1 LFVIILLGASG
12 YFGQAFEQ
20 ELLRRQ
26 RPHRP
31 LSRKQLDYTRF
42 DSLLGLLRETKATFL
57 INAAGFTGRPNVDAC
72 ETARAETLAGNTL
85 LPLTIANACAA
96 ANIPWGHV
104 SSGCIYSGAYVQN
117 HLEKDLSQPHLK
129 SLAESSPEIFRGFN
143 ESDEPNF
150 SFRQPP
156 CSFYSGSKALAEE
169 AINGLGRSYIWRVRL
184 PFDHL
189 DNQRNY
195 VSKLL
200 RYPKLYDNVNSLS
213 HRLES
218 VSACL
223 DLWERRAAFGIYNV
237 TNPGFVT
244 TRQVAALIEK
254 ILRPARSFEFWAND
268 DEFYQFAAKAPRSN
282 CILDTTKLVS
292 AGIKMRS
299 GHEALVDALQHWKS

>member
-1 LFVIILLGASG
+1 MIILLGASG

-20 ELLRRQ
+20 ELARRQ
-26 RPHRP
+26 TPYRPV
-31 LSRKQLDYTRF
+31 SRKQLDYTRF
-42 DSLLGLLRETKATFL
+42 DSLLGLLRESKATFL
-57 INAAGFTGRPNVDAC
+57 VNAAGFTGRPNVDAC

-117 HLEKDLSQPHLK
+117 RLEKDLSQSHLK
-129 SLAESSPEIFRGFN
+129 NLAESSPELFRGFS
-143 ESDEPNF
+143 ETDEPNF
-150 SFRQPP
+150 SFRRPP

-169 AINGLGRSYIWRVRL
+169 AINGVGRSYIWRVRL

-213 HRLES
+213 NRLES

-223 DLWERRAAFGIYNV
+223 DLWERRAPFGTYNV

-244 TRQVAALIEK
+244 TRQVAVLIEK
-254 ILRPARSFEFWAND
+254 VLRPERRFEFWAND

-282 CILDTTKLVS
+282 CILDTSKLLN
-292 AGIKMRS
+292 AGIKMRF

>member
-1 LFVIILLGASG
+1 VIILLGASG

-20 ELLRRQ
+20 ELRRRQ
-26 RPHRP
+26 QPYRPV
-31 LSRKQLDYTRF
+31 SRKDADYTRF
-42 DSLLGLLRETKATFL
+42 DLLLGLLRETNATFL

-96 ANIPWGHV
+96 ANVPWGHV
-104 SSGCIYSGAYVQN
+104 SSGCIYSGAFVRN
-117 HLEKDLSQPHLK
+117 RLEPDLSQPDLK
-129 SLAESSPEIFRGFN
+129 NLAQSSPELFRGFT
-143 ESDEPNF
+143 ETDEPNF
-150 SFRQPP
+150 SFRRPP

-169 AINGLGRSYIWRVRL
+169 AIAGIGCSYIWRVRL

-195 VSKLL
+195 ISKLL

-213 HRLES
+213 HRFEA

-223 DLWERRAAFGIYNV
+223 DLWERHAVFGTYNV

-254 ILRPARSFEFWAND
+254 ILRPARGFEFWAND

-282 CILDTTKLVS
+282 CILDTTKLQS

-299 GHEALVDALQHWKS
+299 SHEALVDALQHWKS

>member
-1 LFVIILLGASG
+1 MTILLGASG

-20 ELLRRQ
+20 ELLRREWPYQ
-26 RPHRP
+26 P

-42 DSLLGLLRETKATFL
+42 DLLLDLLRDTKATFL

-72 ETARAETLAGNTL
+72 ETARAETLGGNTL

-117 HLEKDLSQPHLK
+117 RLEKDLSQPHLK
-129 SLAESSPEIFRGFN
+129 KLADSSPELFRGFTEN
-143 ESDEPNF
+143 DEPNF
-150 SFRQPP
+150 SFRRSP

-169 AINGLGRSYIWRVRL
+169 AISGIGSSYIWRVRL
-184 PFDHL
+184 PFDHI
-189 DNQRNY
+189 DNARNY
-195 VSKLL
+195 ISKLL
-200 RYPKLYDNVNSLS
+200 RYPRLYDNVNSLS

-223 DLWERRAAFGIYNV
+223 DLWERRALFGTYNV

-244 TRQVAALIEK
+244 TRQVAGLIQK
-254 ILRPARSFEFWAND
+254 VLRPARSFEFWAND
-268 DEFYQFAAKAPRSN
+268 EEFYQSAAKAPRSN

-292 AGIKMRS
+292 AGIKMRP
-299 GHEALVDALQHWKS
+299 GDEAVVDALQHWKA